1 MSAKCASRLCTA
13 LTGFRSD
20 VRGSVTQLFAL
31 ISIPLIAASGAAL
44 DFNRVVDAEVTLQDL
59 ADRAA
64 ITAAAF
70 PGSEAAQI
78 AEAYNFIDMNP
89 IALPGV
95 SYTPQV
101 SIEDEDV
108 LVVLNA
114 GVKGMLLPTA
124 FAATSSED
132 DTGEGSGGDTDLTIE
147 ATARYKQTDPGL
159 VCLLTTNQNA
169 ADSVFLSGTRT
180 FEANGCG
187 VHSDSSDVGSAIHLQ
202 GNRDAFGDFFHSVGG
217 WSQAGGAGSFSTEP
231 ESGFDVFGDPF
242 NLSISC
248 PSAASGTVTPANG
261 STLSVSKYN
270 NITIQNNRTVNFSA
284 GVHYI
289 FGTIDIKNGGLLIGN
304 NVTLVMCG
312 ASAHLDMNGGSL
324 QLQAPTS
331 GAYPGFAVVAE
342 QNATS
347 TNDLEG
353 GPSTFIRGI
362 WYTPKMRLEISGNSD
377 FNVDSSYFPVIADT
391 FYLNGSGSM
400 TISMDF
406 NAYGY
411 DNPTELMSTAR
422 RTVWLVN

>member
-1 MSAKCASRLCTA
+1 MPAIRAASLRSALAS
-13 LTGFRSD
+13 FRSD
-20 VRGSVTQLFAL
+20 VRGSVTHLFAL
-31 ISIPLIAASGAAL
+31 VSIPMIAASGVAL
-44 DFNRVVDAEVTLQDL
+44 DFNRVVDAQVTLQDL

-70 PGSEAAQI
+70 TGTEAEQI
-78 AEAYNFIDMNP
+78 AEAYNFIAINA
-89 IALPGV
+89 IVLPGV
-95 SYTPQV
+95 TYTPNV
-101 SIEDEDV
+101 SITGDDV
-108 LVVLNA
+108 LVVLET
-114 GVKGMLLPTA
+114 GVKGMLLPVA
-124 FAATSSED
+124 FAATSNEVDSVK
-132 DTGEGSGGDTDLTIE
+132 SGGDTDLTVA

-159 VCLLTTNQNA
+159 VCLLTTNQTA
-169 ADSVFLSGTRT
+169 ADAVFLSGTRT
-180 FEANGCG
+180 FTANGCG
-187 VHSDSSDVGSAIHLQ
+187 IHSDSSDAGSAIHLQ

-231 ESGFDVFGDPF
+231 EGGFDVFGDPF
-242 NLSISC
+242 NLSIAC
-248 PSAASGTVTPANG
+248 PNAASGTVTPANG
-261 STLSVSKYN
+261 STLAAVKYN
-270 NITIQNNRTVNFSA
+270 NITIQNNRTVTFSA

-324 QLQAPTS
+324 QLAAPTT
-331 GAYPGFAVVAE
+331 GTYPGFAVVGE
-342 QNATS
+342 QSATS
-347 TNDLEG
+347 ANDLEG

-377 FNVDSSYFPVIADT
+377 FNVDSAYFPVIADT

-411 DNPTELMSTAR
+411 SNPTELMSTAR
-422 RTVWLVN
+422 RTVWLVD

>member
-1 MSAKCASRLCTA
+1 MTAKCASRLCTA
-13 LTGFRSD
+13 LSGFRSD
-20 VRGSVTQLFAL
+20 GRGSVTQLFAL
-31 ISIPLIAASGAAL
+31 LSIPLIAASGAAL

-78 AEAYNFIDMNP
+78 AEAYNFIEWNP

-95 SYTPQV
+95 SYTPAV
-101 SIEDEDV
+101 SINDDDV

-124 FAATSSED
+124 FAATSSE
-132 DTGEGSGGDTDLTIE
+132 GEGSGGDTDLTIE

-159 VCLLTTNQNA
+159 VCLLTTNPSA

-180 FEANGCG
+180 FTANGCG
-187 VHSDSSDVGSAIHLQ
+187 VHSDSSDAGSAIHLQ

-217 WSQAGGAGSFSTEP
+217 WSQAGGAGSFSTQP

-242 NLSISC
+242 NLSIAC

-270 NITIQNNRTVNFSA
+270 NITIQNNRSVTFSA
-284 GVHYI
+284 GLHYI
-289 FGTIDIKNGGLLIGN
+289 FGTIDIKNGGLLRGTD
-304 NVTLVMCG
+304 VTLVLCG
-312 ASAHLDMNGGSL
+312 SSAHLDMNGGSF

-331 GAYPGFAVVAE
+331 GAYPGFAVVGA

-347 TNDLEG
+347 TNELEG

-362 WYTPKMRLEISGNSD
+362 WYTPKMKLEISGNSD
-377 FNVDSSYFPVIADT
+377 FNVDSAYFPVIADT

-411 DNPTELMSTAR
+411 ANPTQLMSTAR
-422 RTVWLVN
+422 RMVWLVD